1 MTRII
6 TCLLIFIAFS
16 SNAQQRDIEL
26 KEKNKIELEGFKNP
40 FNLKKGL
47 SWIVLT
53 PIDMQS
59 LDKNK
64 YTILGTDTVYDKTS
78 KSKIVTVN
86 IKLFNIEFKHSNGF
100 YLNDVPAKI
109 SYSIPSKQ
117 FDSLTYFGTDIF
129 NNAYG
134 DVSIDSSFNSNFPFV
149 LKLSDLLAVP
159 PKINSSISIK
169 NPSTKPKATASP
181 SKVNMPSSVTHLVLP
196 NIDIIRIV
204 PCNLDHSTSYI
215 KSELRKILAKI
226 PNIKIEEET
235 NVPPPKDAVE
245 RVDYGITIRYF
256 ESLTQNDSENLRSEI
271 EKAIPTTVITFDMQA
286 RYTTPPIKNYIE
298 IWIK

>member
-64 YTILGTDTVYDKTS
+64 YTILGTDTVYDKTA
-78 KSKIVTVN
+78 KSKIVTIN

-117 FDSLTYFGTDIF
+117 FENKTYFGT
-129 NNAYG
+129 
-134 DVSIDSSFNSNFPFV
+134 
-149 LKLSDLLAVP
+149 
-159 PKINSSISIK
+159 
-169 NPSTKPKATASP
+169 
-181 SKVNMPSSVTHLVLP
+181 
-196 NIDIIRIV
+196 
-204 PCNLDHSTSYI
+204 
-215 KSELRKILAKI
+215 
-226 PNIKIEEET
+226 
-235 NVPPPKDAVE
+235 
-245 RVDYGITIRYF
+245 
-256 ESLTQNDSENLRSEI
+256 
-271 EKAIPTTVITFDMQA
+271 
-286 RYTTPPIKNYIE
+286 
-298 IWIK
+298 